1 MSKQHKN
8 LNDTLP
14 TPLGYSLAVSNQT
27 GELVAVGG
35 PDGETVFDSTLE
47 ASAVLESF
55 GFVASELG
63 TGALHVVALVPV
75 RTLTAHNIDP
85 AVPAD

>member
-14 TPLGYSLAVSNQT
+14 TPLGYSLAV
-27 GELVAVGG
+27 ELNGRLDSVGG
-35 PDGETVFDSTLE
+35 PEGESVFDSTLE
-47 ASAVLESF
+47 AEAVLESF
-55 GFVASELG
+55 ELDPANWHEG
-63 TGALHVVALVPV
+63 AALHVVAIVPV
-75 RTLTAHNIDP
+75 RTVRSTYTPP